1 MHILQPAAAAIFG
14 LLSFP
19 GPGWAAAPGRAV
31 VIKSVVNMYSAPDE
45 SVDVVSQAIL
55 GTNVRITEVLSDPS
69 LGAPGWFRVETPD
82 AYRGWVAGAALRSLG
97 ETEPEYA
104 SEGSVFEVTS
114 LFANVYA
121 TGDVTERKPVVTATI
136 GARLAAGACGDRWC
150 EVTLPDGG
158 KGWVQTGDG
167 SAGDALAPRRK
178 LAPDETVALSKRFLG
193 LPYLWGGTTPYGF
206 DCSGFVQLLYH
217 LSGIEILRD
226 ADVQMT
232 GSGLS
237 EVPPGSETA
246 RDLVFFG
253 PAKDKITHVGMM
265 IGPTDFIN
273 ATTHGRPLVQI
284 SDLGDPYWKK
294 LYQGARRSN
303 K

>member
-1 MHILQPAAAAIFG
+1 MRILRPAAAVLLG
-14 LLSFP
+14 LLPFP
-19 GPGWAAAPGRAV
+19 GLGWADLTGRAV

-45 SVDVVSQAIL
+45 AVDVVSQAIL
-55 GTNVRITEVLSDPS
+55 GTNVRIIEARGDPS
-69 LGAPGWFRVETPD
+69 FGTPGWFHVETPD
-82 AYRGWVAGAALRSLG
+82 AYRGWVAGMALRCLG
-97 ETEPEYA
+97 EAEPEYA
-104 SEGSVFEVTS
+104 ATGSVFEVTS
-114 LFANVYA
+114 LFANIYA

-167 SAGDALAPRRK
+167 STGDAASPRQK

-206 DCSGFVQLLYH
+206 DCSGLVQLLYH

-237 EVPPGSETA
+237 EVPQGSETA
-246 RDLVFFG
+246 PDLVFFG

-284 SDLGDPYWKK
+284 SSLEDPYWKK
-294 LYQGARRSN
+294 LYQGSRRPN
-303 K
+303 Q